1 DRMPVCR
8 KAPQAGL
15 EPQTHRRAGP
25 GPTRSWDPRRR
36 GVGAAPGSPPPDS
49 VDGQLLTQIHR
60 MVADEEALSAQP
72 AHPRLASEDARRSTF
87 VGWPPGGAVG
97 PEALVPA
104 GFFYT
109 GHNDNVKCFH
119 CDGSLRNWEPG
130 DDPWKEHAKWF
141 PRCEFLLQVKGL
153 EYVRSIQ
160 ESSFS
165 TGPTAVRIHI
175 PAISSI
181 SVMLSSSLC
190 AVLSLLSSSGCVSS
204 VHLCSQGLSA
214 EQQLRQLQEERTCKV
229 CLDRAVCIVFIPCGH
244 LVACADCAASLQH
257 CPICRAVVRGSV
269 RTFMS

>member
-1 DRMPVCR
+1 MS
-8 KAPQAGL
+8 G
-15 EPQTHRRAGP
+15 TRA
-25 GPTRSWDPRRR
+25 WDPRRR

-165 TGPTAVRIHI
+165 TGPTAGASLV
-175 PAISSI
+175 ST
-181 SVMLSSSLC
+181 SVGEEPTERRGT
-190 AVLSLLSSSGCVSS
+190 AAGRGGVQRHGRAQG
-204 VHLCSQGLSA
+204 SQGLSA

>member
-1 DRMPVCR
+1 MS
-8 KAPQAGL
+8 G
-15 EPQTHRRAGP
+15 TRA
-25 GPTRSWDPRRR
+25 WDPRRR

-190 AVLSLLSSSGCVSS
+190 AVLSLLSSSGDEGLRSTDVAQLQVKGQRSEQK
-204 VHLCSQGLSA
+204 VHVEPANRERGLSA